1 MPVELIF
8 LLLGE
13 FQGEQS
19 FLLQLV
25 PAGLPFVS
33 HPDELCF
40 HVQFIFA
47 ELVFPFA
54 YTGHVIEYVSRE
66 LSVLRRGDER
76 LYLCGR
82 AREEYGQVTGGGFLV
97 FPVCAAVVGQAVVVE
112 RLAQRVAPVAEFR
125 PYGRRYGVRLA
136 LADNPRSVRVYQV
149 LQQSRARVVAGD
161 DEHAVGRRHGRL
173 LVLACLPQ
181 RFVGS

>member
-125 PYGRRYGVRLA
+125 PYGRRYGVTSSIAISKPWLR
-136 LADNPRSVRVYQV
+136 
-149 LQQSRARVVAGD
+149 
-161 DEHAVGRRHGRL
+161 
-173 LVLACLPQ
+173 
-181 RFVGS
+181 

>member
-1 MPVELIF
+1 MGDAWHIIKVLA
-8 LLLGE
+8 
-13 FQGEQS
+13 GEQ
-19 FLLQLV
+19 
-25 PAGLPFVS
+25 
-33 HPDELCF
+33 
-40 HVQFIFA
+40 
-47 ELVFPFA
+47 
-54 YTGHVIEYVSRE
+54 T
-66 LSVLRRGDER
+66 VLRRGDQG

-82 AREEYGQVTGGGFLV
+82 TREQHGEIASAHLLIFAVGA
-97 FPVCAAVVGQAVVVE
+97 PVVGQAVVVE

-125 PYGRRYGVRLA
+125 PYGCRYGVRLA

-161 DEHAVGRRHGRL
+161 DEHAVGRRHGWL

>member
-97 FPVCAAVVGQAVVVE
+97 FPVCTAVVGQAVVVE

-149 LQQSRARVVAGD
+149 LQQSRAVLLPGMMNM
-161 DEHAVGRRHGRL
+161 RL
-173 LVLACLPQ
+173 GGATG
-181 RFVGS
+181 GSLSLRAFPSAS